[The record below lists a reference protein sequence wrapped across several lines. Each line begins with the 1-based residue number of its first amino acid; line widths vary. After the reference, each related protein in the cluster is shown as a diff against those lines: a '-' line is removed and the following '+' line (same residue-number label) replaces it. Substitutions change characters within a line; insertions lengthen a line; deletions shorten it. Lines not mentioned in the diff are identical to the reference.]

1 MELRNFKYLA
11 MNAEGKMVRGRI
23 EALNRNV
30 CIKYLQSKNYEI
42 KNVIE
47 YRNLLTKLNQITIG
61 KVMSTKQLIFFLKQL
76 GSLLNAGIKLIS
88 ALELLSIQQ
97 ENRSQRKLYFE
108 LFQQINNG
116 ISFSKALSKRPK
128 EFPNLLVQM
137 IEVAELSGNL
147 GDMILKM
154 AEYYE
159 NQTKITNDIKSAL
172 RMPLVYLAA
181 ALLISIGMTV
191 FVFPRIIG
199 LFSSFEGAEL
209 PGITK
214 FFLNT
219 GTFFANN
226 ALLIFS
232 SVFIFVMLIVIL
244 NKKVKRFHY
253 AYSVFKL
260 KIPIFGSL
268 IQMNN
273 QILIANSLSQML
285 SKGVN
290 SVKALQTVRG
300 VLSNVVYKELITKTL
315 AYIEDGKPFSK
326 AFEESKYIDPIM
338 ARMISTGE
346 RTGNI
351 PTLMENL
358 SNYYNGISDLRVQ
371 QLKNS
376 IQPILLIVVY
386 ALVAVM
392 ILAIMMP
399 MLSLGSQI

>member
-30 CIKYLQSKNYEI
+30 CIKYLQSKNYDI
-42 KNVIE
+42 KNIIE
-47 YRNLLTKLNQITIG
+47 YRNLFTQLNQITFG

-76 GSLLNAGIKLIS
+76 GSLLNAGVKLIS

-116 ISFSKALSKRPK
+116 LSFSKALSKRPK

-137 IEVAELSGNL
+137 VEVAELSGNL

-159 NQTKITNDIKSAL
+159 RQTKITNDIKSAL
-172 RMPLVYLAA
+172 RMPLVYLVAA
-181 ALLISIGMTV
+181 ILISIGMTV
-191 FVFPRIIG
+191 FVFPKIIG
-199 LFSSFEGAEL
+199 LFATFEGAEL
-209 PGITK
+209 PGITR
-214 FFLNT
+214 FFLNS
-219 GTFFANN
+219 GAF
-226 ALLIFS
+226 LSQHGIFMF
-232 SVFIFVMLIVIL
+232 SVLFMIIFIIFTL
-244 NKKVKRFHY
+244 NKKVGRFRY
-253 AYSVFKL
+253 AFSVFKL
-260 KIPIFGSL
+260 NIPIFGSL

-300 VLSNVVYKELITKTL
+300 VLSNVVYKDLITKTL

-326 AFEESKYIDPIM
+326 AFEESKFIDPIM

-358 SNYYNGISDLRVQ
+358 SNYYNGVSDLRVQ

-376 IQPILLIVVY
+376 IQPVLLIIVY